1 MLQGLGPLSSQPL
14 SRRDYGSPRSETN
27 EESLTHPNRRQRRR
41 VSNDD
46 HNIRERDFAKSASE
60 SVTSLHDNNSGA
72 NTSLYPTPS
81 PAWGDRGTTTEIK
94 GERRS
99 LSADSKALDS
109 DSEDELLSAVG
120 QLSLNED
127 QQVRYHGKASGIY
140 LLRNK
145 RPRNEGGIW
154 CVICVFFVESVSYF
168 MQLLQEIS
176 ESTRLASSPHFST
189 S

>member
-14 SRRDYGSPRSETN
+14 SRRDYGSPRSEISD
-27 EESLTHPNRRQRRR
+27 ESLTHPNRRQRRR
-41 VSNDD
+41 ISNDD

-60 SVTSLHDNNSGA
+60 SVTSLHDNKSGA
-72 NTSLYPTPS
+72 NTSLYLTPS
-81 PAWGDRGTTTEIK
+81 PLWGDRGTTSEIK

-99 LSADSKALDS
+99 SSADSKALDS
-109 DSEDELLSAVG
+109 DNEDELLSAVG

-145 RPRNEGGIW
+145 RPRNEDGIW
-154 CVICVFFVESVSYF
+154 CVICVFLVESVS
-168 MQLLQEIS
+168 
-176 ESTRLASSPHFST
+176 
-189 S
+189 